1 MLILRKKID
10 FRRFKKNSTK
20 FFSTDVI
27 KKNFTEVL
35 TAVNTWS
42 AGEFSWTDLPRDLPI
57 YLGVAIAGG
66 VFGIG
71 VTYVVCSYFFGD
83 PSKKPDSGLKPDG
96 LLKPESGFK
105 PDGLLK
111 PEGGLELKQKLI
123 NKNLTFNPHNDF
135 PGFTTN
141 GFCEGESHKAH
152 IDGVPLINQ
161 RTFVKKFYEWV
172 EKNNLTDEPNWHLF
186 YDTLYSVYA
195 KSLIFERRRE
205 LNDHII
211 LDLEAKFGAL
221 LDGINDIDSFE
232 LTEANKISLIDDW
245 FQIILNDPDIDFAL
259 DNLTK
264 NSMPLCFTLLYVVF
278 LIYNISKKYL
288 IFHWIKS
295 NFLLKFYTF
304 RLFFKL

>member
-1 MLILRKKID
+1 MLKKKID
-10 FRRFKKNSTK
+10 FRGLKKNSIK

-27 KKNFTEVL
+27 RKNFTEIL
-35 TAVNTWS
+35 TAVNTWG
-42 AGEFSWTDLPRDLPI
+42 AGDFSLADLPRDLPI
-57 YLGVAIAGG
+57 YIGVAVAGG
-66 VFGIG
+66 AFGIG
-71 VTYVVCSYFFGD
+71 VTYVICSYFFGD
-83 PSKKPDSGLKPDG
+83 PNK
-96 LLKPESGFK
+96 KPESG
-105 PDGLLK
+105 LK

-123 NKNLTFNPHNDF
+123 NKNLTFNPHDDF

-141 GFCEGESHKAH
+141 GFCEAGSHKAH

-161 RTFVKKFYEWV
+161 RTFVKKFYEWI
-172 EKNNLTDEPNWHLF
+172 ERNNLTDEPNWHVF

-195 KSLIFERRRE
+195 KSLIFERSRD

-211 LDLEAKFGAL
+211 LDLEAKFGVL

-245 FQIILNDPDIDFAL
+245 LQIVLNDSDISFVL
-259 DNLTK
+259 GELTK
-264 NSMPLCFTLLYVVF
+264 NSMPMCFTLLYFFF

-288 IFHWIKS
+288 IFYWIKS